1 MNCIEQ
7 ADVYGKI
14 SRRNYPTKPTPGEEV
29 STVAKAIATI
39 VANWQ
44 KGMQGASAAYVQG
57 TGAVQ
62 QSPMAAAAQQA
73 PKAMAN
79 YNASLQ
85 SGAWAAKLNSV
96 PISFWKS
103 QCAAAAQKLQMG
115 ATKGTPKYQAAIT
128 ALIPTY
134 AAMKQAA
141 QANGGTP
148 GQKAAAAIDVLV
160 AAGKKG
166 KALGM

>member
-1 MNCIEQ
+1 M
-7 ADVYGKI
+7 
-14 SRRNYPTKPTPGEEV
+14 
-29 STVAKAIATI
+29 AKAIATI

-44 KGMQGASAAYVQG
+44 KGMQTASAAYTQG
-57 TGAVQ
+57 TQAVV
-62 QSPMAAAAQQA
+62 QSPMAAAAAQA
-73 PKAMAN
+73 QKAAQN
-79 YNASLQ
+79 YAASLQ

-103 QCAAAAQKLQMG
+103 QCAAAAQRLAAG
-115 ATKGTPKYQAAIT
+115 ATKGMPKYQAAIT
-128 ALIPTY
+128 ALQPTY

-141 QANGGTP
+141 AANGGTP

-166 KALGM
+166 KAMGM